1 MSLTMAVL
9 KQNTWLTTDDPLTHM
24 LCRTDSH
31 TQACA
36 HTCGPCCSTLREI
49 LYNMTYALRFEVQGS
64 KSTAALHSG
73 YSLKRR
79 I

>member
-9 KQNTWLTTDDPLTHM
+9 KQNTWLTTDDPLTH
-24 LCRTDSH
+24 
-31 TQACA
+31 
-36 HTCGPCCSTLREI
+36 TCSVIQIHTLRHVHTHVVHAVAHSEI